1 MRRSTV
7 MGGGGRRA
15 RLIGRGIVVASLAF
29 AVFVF
34 GPRLSTGA
42 AAIHVE
48 PLLVDRITV
57 CGRHYAG
64 RSPART
70 LESIAADGVPIVLV
84 DPGPFGLI
92 PSCPGPDAFGNRPC
106 TQVAMPG
113 PCATV
118 VYVRVGDDA
127 FRGYALSGGP

>member
-1 MRRSTV
+1 VS
-7 MGGGGRRA
+7 A
-15 RLIGRGIVVASLAF
+15 AF
-29 AVFVF
+29 AVFVVV
-34 GPRLSTGA
+34 PVLSSGA

-48 PLLVDRITV
+48 PVLVDRITV
-57 CGRHYAG
+57 CGRHYVG

-70 LESIAADGVPIVLV
+70 LEAIAADGVPIVVV

-92 PSCPGPDAFGNRPC
+92 PSCPGPDASGNRPC

-127 FRGYALSGGP
+127 FSGYTLVGGP